1 MKTVQLQFEGQN
13 IGYYNSIS
21 AASYFTGINECTLRT
36 WLRNPDMVNRLG
48 VSIKFAPFQPELAKK
63 IEIKEAKYIRLIM
76 EDDVYDKITL
86 GRWEGK

>member
-21 AASYFTGINECTLRT
+21 AAAYFTGINECTLRT

>member
-21 AASYFTGINECTLRT
+21 AAAYFTGINECTLRT
-36 WLRNPDMVNRLG
+36 WLNNPNMINRLG
-48 VSIKFAPFQPELAKK
+48 VSVRLAPFQPELAKK

-76 EDDVYDKITL
+76 DDDVYDKITL
-86 GRWEGK
+86 GKEGK